1 LLWVSE
7 SCPVCLLLSV
17 AAVEPYQL
25 RALLRLCCLRLEA
38 LQVCFTEGVLLVHG
52 LQTRQVLL
60 LLLLVLLLLLLLL
73 CVLGR
78 VT

>member
-1 LLWVSE
+1 
-7 SCPVCLLLSV
+7 
-17 AAVEPYQL
+17 
-25 RALLRLCCLRLEA
+25 LCCLRLEA